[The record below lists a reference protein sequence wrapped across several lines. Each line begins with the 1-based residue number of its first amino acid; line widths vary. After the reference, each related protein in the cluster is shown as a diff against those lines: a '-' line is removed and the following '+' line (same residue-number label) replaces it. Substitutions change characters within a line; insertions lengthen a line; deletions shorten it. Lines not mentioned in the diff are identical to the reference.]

1 MLMSSFPGRKV
12 GAGKSSQRRARQPA
26 LVPLISVIIPHFNQ
40 PDHLRRCLESL
51 QDQTFNMADVEIIVV
66 DNGSKV
72 VPAEICQAF
81 AGVRLDQEMTPGPG
95 PARNK
100 GVSQSRGQ
108 ILAFIDAD
116 CIADPGWLEAI
127 ATELRTAENPGI
139 IGGDVRI
146 ALSNPT
152 NPTALDAYES
162 IFAYRQ
168 KEYIERHRF
177 SGTLNLAM
185 RRSIY
190 DGVGPFAGIEVAED
204 RVWGQRA
211 TKLGY
216 LIHYV
221 PGMVVF
227 HPARK
232 SFDELS
238 AAWDRHISHDFAE
251 RAQKPAL
258 RLRWVL
264 RALAVAASPVFEAR
278 RIVTSARVSTWRER
292 RLTALVLIRIR
303 LYRAARMVKL
313 LLKGVPVR
321 TTWNQ
326 EMTLRGVPPER
337 ALEPCREVQ
346 VKRRA

>member
-1 MLMSSFPGRKV
+1 VRQLHE
-12 GAGKSSQRRARQPA
+12 RAPA
-26 LVPLISVIIPHFNQ
+26 TAPLISVIIPHLNQ
-40 PDHLRRCLESL
+40 HDRLRRCLTSL

-66 DNGSKV
+66 DNGSKIL
-72 VPAEICQAF
+72 PTEICDAF
-81 AGVRLDQEMTPGPG
+81 MGVRLAQEMIPGPG

-100 GVSQSRGQ
+100 GVSLSRGQ

-127 ATELRTAENPGI
+127 ATELKTAESPGI

-146 ALSNPT
+146 ALSDPA
-152 NPTALDAYES
+152 NPTALEAYER

-177 SGTLNLAM
+177 SGTGNLAM

-190 DGVGPFAGIEVAED
+190 DSVGPFADIEVAED
-204 RVWGQRA
+204 RVWGQQA

-216 LIHYV
+216 LIRYV

-238 AAWDRHISHDFAE
+238 AKWDRHISHDFTE

-264 RALAVAASPVFEAR
+264 RALAVAASPAFEVR
-278 RIVTSARVSTWRER
+278 RILTSARVSTGRECR
-292 RLTALVLIRIR
+292 HAALVLIRIR
-303 LYRAARMVKL
+303 LYRAARMLKL
-313 LLKGVPVR
+313 LLKGR
-321 TTWNQ
+321 DTDSSKSWN
-326 EMTLRGVPPER
+326 RS
-337 ALEPCREVQ
+337 
-346 VKRRA
+346 